1 MPLKHEVMWLKAS
14 YPDFVRNSARMLEL
28 MLPPHCKRVTDACPA
43 RDNVLPL
50 YLDGD
55 HFTTPFCCYGND
67 VDCERCGAWVV
78 FHLAVESMPPLMASN
93 ILSFVVASFFSFMK
107 LRNRSSMIFFV

>member
-78 FHLAVESMPPLMASN
+78 FHLAAR
-93 ILSFVVASFFSFMK
+93 FVA
-107 LRNRSSMIFFV
+107 LAA